1 MVKLSHNP
9 SGLRTYKCG
18 TGSVAVPSVTEI
30 IKVTE
35 GNWINA
41 YIARVGRRE
50 ADRVL
55 REAAVLGTKVHALAE
70 RLAHNPEYQPPE
82 ESMRGFAKAIREF
95 LKVHV
100 RRVVETE
107 LSLASDVLGYGGTCD
122 LYCELQD
129 GTLAVVDF
137 KTSAG
142 GLTRINGLQLS
153 GYALLLRES
162 GRTVNKR
169 ICVLLHKDPEKVGKW
184 YARNYANHIED
195 TETFLA
201 AKTLWY
207 FLHKNKLLKAAA

>member
-1 MVKLSHNP
+1 M
-9 SGLRTYKCG
+9 
-18 TGSVAVPSVTEI
+18 TEI

-35 GNWINA
+35 GNWINS

-50 ADRVL
+50 ADRVM

-70 RLAHNPEYQPPE
+70 RLAHAPTYEPD
-82 ESMRGFAKAIREF
+82 ESLQGFAKAIREF
-95 LKVHV
+95 LKIHV
-100 RRVVETE
+100 RQVIETE
-107 LSLASDVLGYGGTCD
+107 LSLASGVMGYGGTCD

-129 GTLAVVDF
+129 GSLAVVDF

-169 ICVLLHKDPEKVGKW
+169 LCVRIHKDPEKIGQW
-184 YARNYANHIED
+184 HARNYANHIED